1 MRARRAAT
9 LAAMPKSERRPV
21 LVRPASRTILLALLA
36 VLVLVAAACGR
47 ESESSS
53 DGGSANAANNE
64 SEEQLSGSIEAD
76 GSSTVGPFTTYAA
89 ELFQQEHPGVRVTV
103 GISGTGGGFERFCVG
118 ETDISNA
125 SRPIDE
131 EEVAVCEENGI
142 DYVELH
148 AVNDGLAVVVNPEN
162 DWADCLTVEELNTIW
177 RPEAEGEITNWNQ
190 VRPDFPDVPLT
201 LAGAGT
207 DSGTFDYF
215 TEAINGESGATRTD
229 YTASEDDNVTVQAV
243 EGDTG
248 GMGYF
253 GLSYVEEN
261 EGRVKAV
268 AVENEDGE
276 CVPPSTETVQDGSY
290 NPLGRPLFL
299 YAKQESFSRPEIQA
313 FMQFALDRNAEI
325 AEGALFVP
333 LTDEQLQT
341 AQGGLDSAI
350 AAAGS

>member
-1 MRARRAAT
+1 
-9 LAAMPKSERRPV
+9 
-21 LVRPASRTILLALLA
+21 
-36 VLVLVAAACGR
+36 
-47 ESESSS
+47 
-53 DGGSANAANNE
+53 
-64 SEEQLSGSIEAD
+64 
-76 GSSTVGPFTTYAA
+76 
-89 ELFQQEHPGVRVTV
+89 
-103 GISGTGGGFERFCVG
+103 
-118 ETDISNA
+118 
-125 SRPIDE
+125 
-131 EEVAVCEENGI
+131 
-142 DYVELH
+142 
-148 AVNDGLAVVVNPEN
+148 
-162 DWADCLTVEELNTIW
+162 
-177 RPEAEGEITNWNQ
+177 
-190 VRPDFPDVPLT
+190 
-201 LAGAGT
+201 
-207 DSGTFDYF
+207 
-215 TEAINGESGATRTD
+215 
-229 YTASEDDNVTVQAV
+229 VQAV

-299 YAKQESFSRPEIQA
+299 YAKQESFSRTEIQA

>member
-1 MRARRAAT
+1 
-9 LAAMPKSERRPV
+9 
-21 LVRPASRTILLALLA
+21 VRPASRTRLLALLA
-36 VLVLVAAACGR
+36 AVVLVAAGCGR
-47 ESESSS
+47 ESESSN
-53 DGGSANAANNE
+53 DDE
-64 SEEQLSGSIEAD
+64 SENVAATVGSGEELSGSIEAD

-89 ELFQQEHPGVRVTV
+89 ELFREEQPDVRVTV
-103 GISGTGGGFERFCVG
+103 GISGTGGGFERFCAG

-131 EEVAVCEENGI
+131 EEEAICAENGI
-142 DYVELH
+142 DFVELH

-177 RPEAEGEITNWNQ
+177 RPEAEGEVTNWSQ
-190 VRPDFPDVPLT
+190 VRDGFPDVPLA

-243 EGDTG
+243 EGDAG

-253 GLSYVEEN
+253 GLSYVGEN
-261 EGRVKAV
+261 EGRVRAV

-276 CVPPSTETVQDGSY
+276 CVEPSTETVQDGSY

-299 YAKQESFSRPEIQA
+299 YAKQESFARPEVQA
-313 FMQFALDRNAEI
+313 FMQFTLDRNAEI
-325 AEGALFVP
+325 AEGALYVP

-341 AQGGLDSAI
+341 AQDGLDSAVE
-350 AAAGS
+350 AAGS